1 MSEDAT
7 GLDMTRRDRQMEC
20 VRWDA
25 RGEIGKAFDLS
36 APIAPL
42 PKAAET
48 HNIGLTPYLATG

>member
-1 MSEDAT
+1 
-7 GLDMTRRDRQMEC
+7 MTRRDRQMEC